1 MALSHSLP
9 RRPAWVPAMAVL
21 LGFQF
26 LATPV
31 CEGALYRWTADENSN
46 LWNAQSSG
54 GSSTSSN
61 WTGSVI
67 PGAGDG
73 VVFTDSYLSHPIRTI
88 HLNGNRAVD
97 SAGFQDGDSFTLGTT
112 VGGETL
118 TIGQGTELFGYGIFS
133 ASSDS
138 SSRSNVINCNVAMN
152 DNSGDNTFGVYVAT
166 GTDVTI
172 RGVVSGSNVLRKEHS
187 GTLILTNANTYGG
200 GTTIT
205 GFGTLRVSNTSGSAT
220 GTGSVTVNS
229 PATLAGGGRVG
240 GAITV
245 DAGGF
250 IAPGTSIGTLT
261 ALSGV
266 TLNGTYACEL
276 DGASADQLAVTG
288 TLDVRNGTLDLRE
301 LGLPTGTSFTI
312 ASATQVQGPFA
323 SVTGLRAGFW
333 ITYNSD
339 SIVIERTT
347 VLHVDGDAAPGGTG
361 ADWGN
366 ALDSLDLALSD
377 AVPGDEIWVKEG
389 IYVPGHLPI
398 SPDSTFDVRDGVSLL
413 GGFAGTETSAS
424 QRDPRANL
432 TVLSGDLQNND
443 TGKVNGITTTP
454 ANIAGTNAYNVVTVS
469 FAAPVIDGFTITGG
483 SALVAP
489 IVGQGLDSRGGGI
502 IVDTDFARIPTLS
515 NCRIIGNTAVQGGGI
530 FVHSNGGCDI
540 ESCDFRANSSTGRG
554 GAAYYWWSRV
564 TTKNCNF
571 SGNRAGDDG
580 GAIYDDPQANGTSL
594 FVNCTITGNTAVDGG
609 GGLNANTTGSASA
622 QVFNTLIWNNSSQG
636 STAGT
641 GSSVNN
647 TSMYAFSHCL
657 FQNINLAG
665 TNNLDGA
672 VAGNDPAFFYPL
684 DPALAPSIEGEFR
697 PGYDTAV
704 LDAGTNSA
712 IAGISED
719 LSGETRILGGTVDI
733 GAYEGPLHTL
743 FDFWMSGF
751 FPGETDPAII
761 GPGADP
767 SGNGLNNALS
777 FVTNTSPLSTEPA
790 QPVAIETVEPSG
802 ECRFLVPEVN
812 QGWEQFGTYL
822 EYSFDL
828 DFWWRMH
835 LSSADGSGEP
845 TPGHPGILFYRVE
858 GTYPD
863 SDLER
868 VFLDVDKAS
877 HPKIFVRVGV
887 FLP

>member
-1 MALSHSLP
+1 M
-9 RRPAWVPAMAVL
+9 
-21 LGFQF
+21 
-26 LATPV
+26 
-31 CEGALYRWTADENSN
+31 
-46 LWNAQSSG
+46 
-54 GSSTSSN
+54 
-61 WTGSVI
+61 
-67 PGAGDG
+67 
-73 VVFTDSYLSHPIRTI
+73 
-88 HLNGNRAVD
+88 D

-152 DNSGDNTFGVYVAT
+152 DNSGDNTFGVYIAT
-166 GTDVTI
+166 GTEVTI
-172 RGVVSGSNVLRKEHS
+172 HGVVSGSNVLRKEHS

-205 GFGTLRVSNTSGSAT
+205 GFGTLRVSNASGSAT

-398 SPDSTFDVRDGVSLL
+398 SPDSTFDVPDGVSLL